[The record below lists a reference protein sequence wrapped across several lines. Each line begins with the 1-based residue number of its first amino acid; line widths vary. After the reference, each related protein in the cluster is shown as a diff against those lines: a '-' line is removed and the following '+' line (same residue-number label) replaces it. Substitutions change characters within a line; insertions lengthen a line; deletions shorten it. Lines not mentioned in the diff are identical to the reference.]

1 MNDFKKLLEKK
12 NLSYSAVA
20 NLTGIS
26 ERTIERYA
34 NGISMPTW
42 ENAKKI
48 FSLFRNEKIDFLTFF
63 GN

>member
-34 NGISMPTW
+34 NGDVKPTW
-42 ENAKKI
+42 NNALKIIKI
-48 FSLFRNEKIDFLTFF
+48 FCHENIDFYKFF
-63 GN
+63 G